1 VQARM
6 IPPACLTLAVLI
18 IVGCAGSP
26 RPKIA
31 VNLPEKYN
39 TPDGVG
45 GLLDRPSEVC
55 LRGNKI
61 YVSNIDLPMKGNEY
75 DRPHTISLI
84 KLK

>member
-1 VQARM
+1 MQAKVV
-6 IPPACLTLAVLI
+6 PPVCLILAVLI
-18 IVGCAGSP
+18 I
-26 RPKIA
+26 
-31 VNLPEKYN
+31 
-39 TPDGVG
+39 VG

-55 LRGNKI
+55 LRGNKV